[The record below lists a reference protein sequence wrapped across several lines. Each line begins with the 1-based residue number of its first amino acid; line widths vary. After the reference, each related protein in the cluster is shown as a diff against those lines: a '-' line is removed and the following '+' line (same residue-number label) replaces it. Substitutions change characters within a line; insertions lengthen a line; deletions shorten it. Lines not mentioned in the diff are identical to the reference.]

1 MRNKIFK
8 ILRVIAVIVAAIFLG
23 WFILPAMYRII
34 NPGNLL
40 GAAICVYIIFWCG
53 FNKQYKNIKKRLC
66 ERRTFKIL
74 WRIWNVC
81 AAVFVVYAVTV
92 SALMAYAAL
101 SPAPAGATAVVLGAQ
116 VKPWGPSVNLQQRID
131 AAEKY
136 LCSNPDSKAVLSGGK
151 GDDEHISEAEC
162 MYDVLIGCG
171 IDADRLYKEDKSK
184 NTQQNIKYSF
194 QIIKEKGLNESLA
207 IVTDSFHQL
216 RARLIVRKQGI
227 STPIG
232 AVNAHN
238 GKIGIINYPTYFVR
252 EWIAIPVELLK

>member
-1 MRNKIFK
+1 MRDIIFR
-8 ILRVIAVIVAAIFLG
+8 ILRVIAVIIAAIFLG
-23 WFILPAMYRII
+23 WFILPAVYRII

-53 FNKQYKNIKKRLC
+53 FNKLYKKTKERLC
-66 ERRTFKIL
+66 ARKSIKIL

-81 AAVFVVYAVTV
+81 ATVFVVYAVTV
-92 SALMAYAAL
+92 SAIMAYAAL
-101 SPAPAGATAVVLGAQ
+101 SPAPTGATAVVLGAQ

-131 AAEKY
+131 AAENY
-136 LCSNPDSKAVLSGGK
+136 LRSNPDSNAVLSGGK
-151 GDDEHISEAEC
+151 GNDEHISEAEC
-162 MYDVLIGCG
+162 MYEVMTGYG
-171 IDADRLYKEDKSK
+171 IDSDRLYKEDKSK
-184 NTQQNIKYSF
+184 NTQQNIENSF
-194 QIIKEKGLNESLA
+194 EIIKSEGLNESLA

-238 GKIGIINYPTYFVR
+238 GRIGIINYPTYFVR

>member
-1 MRNKIFK
+1 MREKIFK
-8 ILRVIAVIVAAIFLG
+8 FLRIVAVIVAAIFLC
-23 WFILPAMYRII
+23 WFILPAIYRII

-40 GAAICVYIIFWCG
+40 GAAMCVYIIFWCG

-66 ERRTFKIL
+66 ARKSIKTL
-74 WRIWNVC
+74 WKACNVC

-92 SALMAYAAL
+92 SALMAYATL
-101 SPAPAGATAVVLGAQ
+101 SPAPTDATAVVLGAQ
-116 VKPWGPSVNLQQRID
+116 VKPWGPSINLQQRID

-136 LCSNPDSKAVLSGGK
+136 LRANPDSKAVLSGGK

-162 MYDVLIGCG
+162 MYEVLTDCG
-171 IDADRLYKEDKSK
+171 IDAGRLYKEDNSK

-194 QIIKEKGLNESLA
+194 EIIKEKELNESLA

-227 STPIG
+227 STPVG

-252 EWIAIPVELLK
+252 EWIAIPVEILK